1 MTSFTCAVARLKHP
15 HAAELAISCRVSGL
29 LQGVDRIISRID
41 RCSQTCLG
49 KSLILN
55 KKGIKQIVRNQ
66 SYVPIKRWWVKDS
79 MSVED
84 MFIPIA
90 TDMKTDVEGSAASS
104 TALQDQLSIAVY
116 LAMKSL
122 CLS

>member
-1 MTSFTCAVARLKHP
+1 MAAEKKKTCAMIGGFGDK
-15 HAAELAISCRVSGL
+15 
-29 LQGVDRIISRID
+29 Q
-41 RCSQTCLG
+41 
-49 KSLILN
+49 
-55 KKGIKQIVRNQ
+55 GIKQIVRNQ
-66 SYVPIKRWWVKDS
+66 SYVPIKEWWVKDS

-122 CLS
+122 CFS